1 MKVTTLMNPM
11 IRMFVVA
18 ALLVFGWQS
27 QVSADMISTDQLLAG
42 QQADSQRAEVQA
54 FFARDDVRAQLEA
67 RGVDALDAE
76 RRVSS
81 MTPSELSL
89 LHASIDEL
97 PAGEGI
103 LETVLFLL
111 VIFMLL
117 DIAGVT
123 NIFPGI

>member
-1 MKVTTLMNPM
+1 MRSLINPM
-11 IRMFVVA
+11 IRMFAVA

-27 QVSADMISTDQLLAG
+27 QASADMISTDQLLAE
-42 QQADSQRAEVQA
+42 QRADSQRAEVQA
-54 FFARDDVRAQLEA
+54 FFARDEVRAQLQA

-76 RRVSS
+76 RRVGS
-81 MTPSELSL
+81 MTASELSL
-89 LHASIDEL
+89 LYASIDEL
-97 PAGEGI
+97 PAGEGL

-111 VIFMLL
+111 VIFILL